1 MIDQRSVAT
10 LLGPDVER
18 RLGASAPDV
27 ERRLRRHLVERVE
40 ERVIEQGL
48 RRETTLSLGTGLLIA
63 LQRIFGHRYRLRR
76 RREVGFQLEVGPFEY
91 VFEYAVSLVDRD

>member
-1 MIDQRSVAT
+1 MFPREHLPRKCCLRVPEAAGQKTGCSGKEDRGALA
-10 LLGPDVER
+10 LLGDAYAGCAVK
-18 RLGASAPDV
+18 
-27 ERRLRRHLVERVE
+27 
-40 ERVIEQGL
+40 
-48 RRETTLSLGTGLLIA
+48 ETILNLGTSLLIA